1 MSYPRHILIAAMLV
15 TACAPALAADLT
27 VFAPGIASVG
37 LRKLADAWT
46 LETGNKVAIT
56 GANVGRILT
65 SVNGNVPADLV
76 LLPPDN
82 LKEIA
87 AKLQPGSTMT
97 LGRALFG
104 MAVKAGG
111 PHPDIS
117 SLPKFAAALKAAGVI
132 GYPDPLVGSLSGAM
146 VAEMLKRPEF
156 SGVAGR
162 PLKANAAN
170 IVKNG
175 DAPFS
180 GGVISEEITDP
191 GAELVG
197 LFPAALEMHIDLSV
211 AVLSYA
217 AAPADAAAFLRYIT
231 RPEAAAVWHGC
242 GIEVNDAIVTAAR
255 QACPIPPPAPRPPGQ

>member
-1 MSYPRHILIAAMLV
+1 MRRSARHIFVAAALM
-15 TACAPALAADLT
+15 TGCAPAMAADIT

-46 LETGNKVAIT
+46 LQTGNKVTIT

-87 AKLQPGSTMT
+87 AKLQPGSSVA

-111 PHPDIS
+111 PHPDLS
-117 SLPKFAAALKAAGVI
+117 TLPKFAAALKGAGVI

-146 VAEMLKRPEF
+146 VEQMLKRPEF
-156 SGVAGR
+156 AGVAGR
-162 PLKANAAN
+162 PLKENAAN

-197 LFPAALEMHIDLSV
+197 LFPAALDMHIDLSV

-217 AAPADAAAFLRYIT
+217 AAPQEAAAFLRYIA

-242 GIEVNDAIVTAAR
+242 GIEANDDIVTAPR
-255 QACPIPPPAPRPPGQ
+255 MACPIPPPRPPGQ